1 MLQNPC
7 TINCVNSDTLLLL
20 SIRSIQMMDICMYVS
35 RSVLYSDGLGT
46 SNRSLQ
52 GYKPDAQ
59 SAVAW
64 AERSDGVTPI
74 NVSMHAIQNIVV
86 DV

>member
-1 MLQNPC
+1 MASQAQLCRMTPPLC
-7 TINCVNSDTLLLL
+7 ELKHATSTFHSFDP
-20 SIRSIQMMDICMYVS
+20 D
-35 RSVLYSDGLGT
+35 DGYI

-52 GYKPDAQ
+52 RYKPDAQ

-74 NVSMHAIQNIVV
+74 NVFMHAIQNIVV
-86 DV
+86 DA